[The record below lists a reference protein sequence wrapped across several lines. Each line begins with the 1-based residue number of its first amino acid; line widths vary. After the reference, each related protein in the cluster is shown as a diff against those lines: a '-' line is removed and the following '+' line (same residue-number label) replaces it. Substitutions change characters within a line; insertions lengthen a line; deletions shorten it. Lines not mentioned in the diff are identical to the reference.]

1 METNPLLEEIK
12 EEEPNPAE
20 TEAQPEE
27 TPPKEET
34 PQQDD
39 PPEID
44 WEQYLAYYDVGGMP
58 DAPIENDEDRP
69 SYENFL
75 APEVTLQDHLLWQL
89 RLSHADANEKEI
101 GGLIIGNIDEDGY
114 LRATTEEIARM
125 GQVPVEQVEAV
136 LAVIQDFDPLGVAS
150 RDLQECLLKQARE
163 SELDEIVIRVIE
175 GGLKHLETKNYK
187 KLAKELDV
195 PFDEVVEVARGIASL
210 EPRPGR
216 NFASTRV
223 DYVVPDVYVTKEGD
237 DYVVRLNE
245 DGIPKLRVSSYYQSL
260 LQNDRPEGKEAKGYI
275 QERMQAALWLIKSI
289 HQRQQTL
296 YKVAKSIV
304 NFQRDFLDN
313 GITQLRPLILKDVAE
328 DIEMHESTVSRVTT
342 NKYMHSAQ
350 GTFELKFFFSS
361 AIQRRNGEDLAS
373 RSVKARIRE
382 IVAREDPQ
390 SPLSDL
396 QIAGILSQEFNLKI
410 ARRTVSKYRESMSIL
425 SSSGRRKFF

>member
-1 METNPLLEEIK
+1 
-12 EEEPNPAE
+12 
-20 TEAQPEE
+20 
-27 TPPKEET
+27 
-34 PQQDD
+34 
-39 PPEID
+39 
-44 WEQYLAYYDVGGMP
+44 
-58 DAPIENDEDRP
+58 
-69 SYENFL
+69 
-75 APEVTLQDHLLWQL
+75 
-89 RLSHADANEKEI
+89 
-101 GGLIIGNIDEDGY
+101 
-114 LRATTEEIARM
+114 M

-136 LAVIQDFDPLGVAS
+136 LTVIQDFDPLGVAS

-163 SELDEIVIRVIE
+163 SELDEILIRVIE

-195 PFDEVVEVARGIASL
+195 SFDVVVEAAREIASL

-223 DYVVPDVYVTKEGD
+223 DYVVPDVYVTKEDD
-237 DYVVRLNE
+237 DYVIRLNE
-245 DGIPKLRVSSYYQSL
+245 DGVPKLRVSSYYQSL

-296 YKVAKSIV
+296 YKVATSIV
-304 NFQRDFLDN
+304 KFQRDFLDN

-382 IVAREDPQ
+382 IVAREAPQ

-396 QIAGILSQEFNLKI
+396 QIAEVLSQEFKLKI
-410 ARRTVSKYRESMSIL
+410 ARRTVSKYRESMGVL
-425 SSSGRRKFF
+425 SSTGRRKFF